1 MRNMNEK
8 NIWFYRTWCENEK
21 KKKKKKNAYSF
32 MRFRPELA
40 FPYGGTVAIP
50 VGAGSNVAA
59 STTPYDASAI
69 VIEFSTMRTRT
80 VVRKSDHSTKII
92 IALYI
97 SLN

>member
-1 MRNMNEK
+1 MKKIFGFIGVR
-8 NIWFYRTWCENEK
+8 NEK
-21 KKKKKKNAYSF
+21 KKRKKKNNAYSF

-80 VVRKSDHSTKII
+80 VVRKSDHSTK
-92 IALYI
+92 
-97 SLN
+97 NNK

>member
-1 MRNMNEK
+1 MDPRTYNEKMNE
-8 NIWFYRTWCENEK
+8 IGVRMRRR

-80 VVRKSDHSTKII
+80 VVRKSDHSTK
-92 IALYI
+92 
-97 SLN
+97 NNK